1 MECIKMKIMNHL
13 VGWKIVFGFMYG
25 WCICVGAT
33 AQSTDSTVYWNTH
46 TQLVPWR
53 LPMDNT
59 QVEYIDLDQDGDPDV
74 LITSILGDIPVIWI
88 DDNDNMQYGDAEGD
102 MTDDCILIDR
112 DRDGRFGGPND
123 LCIDWVDTNK
133 DYIADIQVV
142 VSNGR
147 GQKFGYFD
155 WGADFMYII
164 DFDETDGIHNYIDW
178 NQLRLM
184 CWAHNGHSDF
194 FTDYHGNTLF
204 LKMHASTFNIDDLR
218 YNWENPFI
226 FYDKDGDGLSEFSI
240 RMVDTPHFRP
250 LEGNSIH
257 FEGVGKEYEV
267 KFTRK
272 IDWVAL
278 AWDLDNDNAPGNEF
292 DFDMSLHFRGEGFD
306 YSDQVHVYKEL
317 RGLPEADKFFDDPR
331 WRQQTELIFP
341 GPDNAIDLI
350 FERGKG
356 KYSQCWFVFDE
367 DDDCNRWERV
377 EFYEPKDLY
386 TVGLRKGGLDNNA
399 QSDAIGDRGEWDLDN
414 SGEGRLYISTFDGRI
429 HLYGAEWGCWRIDQ
443 TAYDYQG
450 FGGLYDKWDFH
461 RMNPDP
467 EKFGLVRYT
476 DTDGNGFIDRI
487 EYDLDGDREFEE
499 CICLSDLGIDDR
511 CILIETSRLTYADMQ
526 QVFKI
531 AADEMWTHAQKVVE
545 VARSWRMNVEWYN
558 FYRSPRSLSER
569 YQYGYWLA
577 FYLYRDMKHAAL
589 LHKDQTLA
597 DRLDKAYYSRDWE
610 GLLR

>member
-1 MECIKMKIMNHL
+1 MNCTI
-13 VGWKIVFGFMYG
+13 GWKVVLGLICG
-25 WCICVGAT
+25 WCTCAGVT
-33 AQSTDSTVYWNTH
+33 AQVTDSVAYWNAN

-53 LPMDNT
+53 LPIGNT
-59 QVEYIDLDQDGDPDV
+59 PVEYMDLDQDGDPDV
-74 LITSILGDIPVIWI
+74 LITRIFGDIPVLWI
-88 DDNDNMQYGDAEGD
+88 DDNDNMQYGDTEGD
-102 MTDDCILIDR
+102 MIDDCLLVDR
-112 DRDGRFGGPND
+112 NRDGRFGGPND
-123 LCIDWVDTNK
+123 LCMDWVDTNK
-133 DYIADIQVV
+133 DNIADIQVI
-142 VSNGR
+142 VSNGC

-164 DFDETDGIHNYIDW
+164 DFDETDGIHNYTDW
-178 NQLRLM
+178 NQIRLM
-184 CWAHNGHSDF
+184 CWAHNGHSNF

-226 FYDKDGDGLSEFSI
+226 FYDKDDDGLSEFSI
-240 RMVDTPHFRP
+240 RMVDTPNFRP
-250 LEGNSIH
+250 LEGKSAH
-257 FEGVGKEYEV
+257 FKEVDKKYEV
-267 KFTRK
+267 RFTKK

-306 YSDQVHVYKEL
+306 YFDQVHVCKEL

-331 WRQQTELIFP
+331 WRQQTELIYP
-341 GPDNAIDLI
+341 GPDNALDLI

-414 SGEGRLYISTFDGRI
+414 SGEGCLYVSAFDGRI

-443 TAYDYQG
+443 TAYDFQG
-450 FGGLYDKWDFH
+450 FGGLYDKWEFH
-461 RMNPDP
+461 RMNPDQ
-467 EKFGLVRYT
+467 EKFGLVKYT
-476 DTDGNGFIDRI
+476 DTDGNGFIDLI
-487 EYDLDGDREFEE
+487 EYDLNGDRNFEE
-499 CICLSDLGIDDR
+499 RVSLPDLGIDDR
-511 CILIETSRLTYADMQ
+511 RTLLETSALSYADMQ
-526 QVFKI
+526 QVFKT
-531 AADEMWTHAQKVVE
+531 AAEEMWAHAQKVVE
-545 VARSWRMNVEWYN
+545 VARSQRMNVEWYN
-558 FYRSPRSLSER
+558 FYRQPRSVFER

-577 FYLYRDMKHAAL
+577 FYLYRDMKQAAL
-589 LHKDQTLA
+589 LCKDQALA
-597 DRLDKAYYSRDWE
+597 GRLDKAYYSRNWE
-610 GLLR
+610 ELFQ